1 LEGKHLKIGII
12 SKRGAGKT
20 TIFNIL
26 TGAKDSQQ
34 KSGFTLGVA
43 FVPDERVDFLSA
55 MYMPKKTIHAQ
66 ITVVD
71 FASIGSGAKDS
82 DAAKQARSVD
92 ALLLV
97 LGAFVSDPLQDL
109 DETLS
114 DLVISDLGQVE
125 RAIERLTGK
134 RGVSQEELSVLEA
147 CRERLENGELLGEL
161 GAKLPVEYNMI
172 TIKPIIVALN
182 VPEEE
187 IRDAEAYPELH
198 ERARALGLPVVPFC
212 ASVEEEIATME
223 SAEDRKMFMEEY
235 GLTEPGLDRLART
248 AYARLGLISFFTVG
262 QDEVRAWTI
271 ERDCSAK
278 QAAGAIHS
286 DIERGFIRA
295 EVVAYEDL
303 KRLGSMKAV
312 KDAGL
317 FRLEAKEYPVKDG
330 DIISFRFN
338 V

>member
-1 LEGKHLKIGII
+1 VKIGII

-26 TGAKDSQQ
+26 TGARDAQQ

-43 FVPDERVDFLSA
+43 FVPDERVDFLSN
-55 MYMPKKTIHAQ
+55 MYQPKKTTYAQ

-125 RAIERLTGK
+125 RAIERMTGK
-134 RGVSQEELSVLEA
+134 RGVSQEELSVLNA
-147 CRERLENGELLGEL
+147 CKERLENGELLGEL
-161 GAKLPVEYNMI
+161 GEKLPVEYNMI
-172 TIKPIIVALN
+172 TMKPMIVALN
-182 VPEEE
+182 VPESE
-187 IRDAEAYPELH
+187 IRNPGAYPELH
-198 ERARALGLPVVPFC
+198 KRAEALGLPVVTFC
-212 ASVEEEIATME
+212 ASVEEEIASME
-223 SAEDRKMFMEEY
+223 SVEDRKMFMEEY

-262 QDEVRAWTI
+262 QDEVRAWTV
-271 ERDCSAK
+271 EHDCPAK

-295 EVVAYEDL
+295 EVVTYDDL
-303 KRLGSMKAV
+303 RRLGSMKAI

-330 DIISFRFN
+330 DIINFRFN